1 MKRTKIESFAKEAR
15 NMLQDQIRSRI
26 EQIRSGSYSIA
37 AIERPDAVK
46 NLNRAVIDRGLK
58 NVVEEYAY
66 TWFNRLCAIRFMDA
80 HNYNQTLVLTP
91 KEGRSIPEILAD
103 ALGGVIDECVVGK
116 DRAKIFGLLSGDV
129 PSDNAQSEV
138 FRILLVS
145 KCKALGKELPYLFG
159 TTNDDFSDILLPD
172 DLLSSGSIIAKLLNA
187 LDDENCENVE
197 VIGWLYQYYISERK
211 DEVMKKKTV
220 SKEDMAAAT
229 QLFTPDWIVR
239 YLVENSIGRLWI
251 LNHPGSTL
259 ANKMEFYIKP
269 AQLETEFVRIDNP
282 EDYRICDPCCGSGHM
297 LTYSF
302 DILMEIYE
310 EYGYSR
316 QDAVASIIKNNLYGI
331 ELDKRAGQ
339 LTYFALMMKAREN
352 DRRFFSRKIEPNVC
366 VLEAVQFS
374 DADVHSAMEM
384 FDKPSLFIMD
394 MLKQFEQADT
404 FGSLIVPT
412 ISDIDGLKASFEA
425 KSEGYLFDHDLI
437 VRIEKILK
445 FSEYLSPRYNIVI
458 TNPPYLGK
466 FDDTMKNFA
475 KAYYPDSKSD
485 EFAMFM
491 ERDWLLCV
499 KGGYSAMVN
508 MQSWMFLTS
517 YEDLRKKIL
526 KTKTILSMIHIGA
539 RGFDSIGGEVVS
551 TTAYISKNAS
561 DKDFLG
567 QYFGLT
573 DGETEAEKT
582 SSLKKLLESHNKSSY
597 FETSLS
603 RFAEVDGVPFSYWAS
618 ERVSSL
624 FSDKNIPKLSD
635 IAVACQGLSTS
646 DNVRFVRF
654 WYEPAFLNIEFAC
667 HSSGES
673 LTSSRKWYPF
683 NKGGS
688 FRKWFGNNEL
698 VVNYQFDG
706 KEMKAEVLR
715 KYTYLKTPDFVV
727 KNPQYY
733 FRKGLTWSALS
744 SGAFSLRAFGV
755 GFLFADKGQS
765 IFCDESKYD
774 YLLAFFNSTV
784 ANVLLRVVS
793 PTLDYNCGYVRK
805 VPIVFESNPRIPI
818 IVNST
823 KELAKTDWDSFETS
837 WDFKE
842 HPLVSYSKAL
852 WDGTSVAAQI
862 DHYYG
867 KHMPVSCPLELCF
880 LLWQGEC
887 NERFSQLKS
896 NEEELN
902 RIFIDIYGLQEELT
916 PEESDSDVTVRKAD
930 LKRDM
935 QSFVSYAVGCMF
947 GRYSLDYE
955 GLAYAG
961 GEWEESRYST
971 FKPDDD
977 NVIPVLDDEWFSDDI
992 VARFKEFVKV
1002 VFGSDTYDANLRY
1015 VEKALGRSLRD
1026 YFMKDF
1032 YSNHLK
1038 NYQKR
1043 PIYWMFSSPGGSFN
1057 ALVYLHR
1064 YNKNTVDVVLKYLRD
1079 YKTKIRAQIAVLKG
1093 NNDAQSVRD
1102 LIKYDK
1108 IDKDLD
1114 EYEQMLYSLA
1124 LKHVDL
1130 DLDDGVKVNYGKL
1143 GNALYPVDGLNRE
1156 KK

>member
-1 MKRTKIESFAKEAR
+1 MNRTKIESFAKAAR
-15 NMLQDQIRSRI
+15 NMLQEQIGSRI

-37 AIERPDAVK
+37 AIERPDAVR
-46 NLNRAVIDRGLK
+46 NLKAAVSDHGLK

-91 KEGRSIPEILAD
+91 KEGRAIPEILAD
-103 ALGGVIDECVVGK
+103 ALDGVIDECVGSS
-116 DRAKIFGLLSGDV
+116 DRTRISGLLSGDIT
-129 PSDNAQSEV
+129 SDNAQSEV

-145 KCKALGKELPYLFG
+145 KCKAFGKDLPYLFG

-172 DLLSSGSIIAKLLNA
+172 DLLSSGSIIAKMLEA

-251 LNHPGSTL
+251 LNHPESTL
-259 ANKMEFYIKP
+259 ADKMEFYIKP
-269 AQLETEFVRIDNP
+269 AQQEADFVKIDNP
-282 EDYRICDPCCGSGHM
+282 EDFRICDPCCGSGHM

-339 LTYFALMMKAREN
+339 LTYFALMMKAREK

-412 ISDIDGLKASFEA
+412 ISDIDGLKTSFEA

-475 KAYYPDSKSD
+475 KANYPDSKSD

-508 MQSWMFLTS
+508 MQNWMFLSS
-517 YEDLRKKIL
+517 YEMLREKTL
-526 KTKTILSMIHIGA
+526 KSKTILSMVHIGA
-539 RGFDSIGGEVVS
+539 RGFDSIGGEVVQ
-551 TTAYISKNAS
+551 TTAFISSNRHITGFLGTYFRVTEGKSESQKINKLKNAKKTESCFFVDS
-561 DKDFLG
+561 DLFKKTPGCQFAYWVSAKILSL
-567 QYFGLT
+567 F
-573 DGETEAEKT
+573 DG
-582 SSLKKLLESHNKSSY
+582 KKQSI
-597 FETSLS
+597 FETHS
-603 RFAEVDGVPFSYWAS
+603 G
-618 ERVSSL
+618 
-624 FSDKNIPKLSD
+624 ITT
-635 IAVACQGLSTS
+635 G
-646 DNVRFVRF
+646 DNDVFLHY
-654 WYEPAFLNIEFAC
+654 WYEINKNHIYLTQQPSNIENV
-667 HSSGES
+667 
-673 LTSSRKWYPF
+673 WYF
-683 NKGGS
+683 HNKGGS
-688 FRKWFGNNEL
+688 YRKWYGNDEIVL
-698 VVNYQFDG
+698 HYDRVSLSEMESRPGFRHDG
-706 KEMKAEVLR
+706 KDFFFKESATWGKTSTGNISVRYSDCSHTFNTAGCCLFTTSKDNTLYVMALLNSVVMKII
-715 KYTYLKTPDFVV
+715 
-727 KNPQYY
+727 
-733 FRKGLTWSALS
+733 LS
-744 SGAFSLRAFGV
+744 FLCPSFS
-755 GFLFADKGQS
+755 FAGGDIEKIPVIQKRS
-765 IFCDESKYD
+765 EDIC
-774 YLLAFFNSTV
+774 LV
-784 ANVLLRVVS
+784 ADRCINDS
-793 PTLDYNCGYVRK
+793 
-805 VPIVFESNPRIPI
+805 
-818 IVNST
+818 
-823 KELAKTDWDSFETS
+823 KTDWDSFEMS

-842 HPLVSYSKAL
+842 HPFSGYSKVL
-852 WDGTSVAAQI
+852 WDGTAVAAQI

-867 KHMPVSCPLELCF
+867 KIIPVSCPLELCF

-902 RIFIDIYGLQEELT
+902 RIFIDIYGLQDELT

-961 GEWEESRYST
+961 GEWDESRYST

-992 VARFKEFVKV
+992 VARFKVFVRT
-1002 VFGSDTYDANLRY
+1002 VFGPESYDANLRY
-1015 VEKALGRSLRD
+1015 VETALGKSIRD
-1026 YFMKDF
+1026 YFTKDF

-1038 NYQKR
+1038 IYQKR
-1043 PIYWMFSSPGGSFN
+1043 PIYWMFSSLGGSFN

-1064 YNKNTVDVVLKYLRD
+1064 YNKNTADVVLRYLRD
-1079 YKTKIRAQIAVLKG
+1079 YRTKIQAQIKVLKG
-1093 NNDAQSVRD
+1093 NGDAQSVRD
-1102 LIKYDK
+1102 LIRYEK

-1114 EYEQMLYSLA
+1114 EYDQMLYSLA
-1124 LKHVDL
+1124 LKHVEL
-1130 DLDDGVKVNYGKL
+1130 DLDDGVKVNYGKF
-1143 GNALYPVDGLNRE
+1143 GRALYPVDGLNRE

>member
-1 MKRTKIESFAKEAR
+1 MNRTKIESFAKAAR
-15 NMLQDQIRSRI
+15 NMLQDQIGSRI

-37 AIERPDAVK
+37 AIERPDAVR
-46 NLNRAVIDRGLK
+46 NLKAAVSDHGLK

-91 KEGRSIPEILAD
+91 KEGRAIPEILAD
-103 ALGGVIDECVVGK
+103 ALDGVIDECVGSS
-116 DRAKIFGLLSGDV
+116 DRTRISGLLSGDIT
-129 PSDNAQSEV
+129 SDNAQSEV

-145 KCKALGKELPYLFG
+145 KCKALGKDLPYLFG

-172 DLLSSGSIIAKLLNA
+172 DLLSTGSIIAKLLEA

-220 SKEDMAAAT
+220 TKEDMAAAT

-251 LNHPGSTL
+251 LNHPESTL
-259 ANKMEFYIKP
+259 ADKMEFYIKP
-269 AQLETEFVRIDNP
+269 AQQETDFVKIDNP
-282 EDYRICDPCCGSGHM
+282 EDFRICDPCCGSGHM

-302 DILMEIYE
+302 DVLMDIYE

-316 QDAVASIIKNNLYGI
+316 QDAVASIVRNNLYGI

-339 LTYFALMMKAREN
+339 LTYFAIMMKARER

-366 VLEAVQFS
+366 VLEAVKFS
-374 DADVHSAMEM
+374 DADVNAAMEM
-384 FDKPSLFIMD
+384 FDKPSLFVMG
-394 MLKQFEQADT
+394 MLRQFEQADT

-412 ISDIDGLKASFEA
+412 VTDIDGLKASFEA

-437 VRIEKILK
+437 VRIEKVLK
-445 FSEYLSPRYNIVI
+445 FSEFLSPRYNIVI

-475 KAYYPDSKSD
+475 KANFPDSKSD

-499 KGGYSAMVN
+499 RGGYSAMVN
-508 MQSWMFLTS
+508 MQAWMFLGS
-517 YEDLRKKIL
+517 YKALRKKIVNSR
-526 KTKTILSMIHIGA
+526 TILSMIHIGA
-539 RGFDSIGGEVVS
+539 NGFDSISGEVVS
-551 TTAYISKNAS
+551 TTAFISRVGQDQNY
-561 DKDFLG
+561 LG
-567 QYFGLT
+567 QYWRIVDGDSEATKTKQFHEAKSNPNCGFYYEQSLAAMKGMPDQPIAYWVSKRTIECFEKMTGVVARLKPSQGLAT
-573 DGETEAEKT
+573 GDNARFLRFWHEVAISN
-582 SSLKKLLESHNKSSY
+582 SSLSS
-597 FETSLS
+597 FNQNS
-603 RFAEVDGVPFSYWAS
+603 RPTWFPCS
-618 ERVSSL
+618 
-624 FSDKNIPKLSD
+624 
-635 IAVACQGLSTS
+635 
-646 DNVRFVRF
+646 
-654 WYEPAFLNIEFAC
+654 
-667 HSSGES
+667 
-673 LTSSRKWYPF
+673 
-683 NKGGS
+683 KGGDY
-688 FRKWFGNNEL
+688 RKWFGNNSIVINWAE
-698 VVNYQFDG
+698 NG
-706 KEMKAEVLR
+706 KAIKSHPGAVIRNES
-715 KYTYLKTPDFVV
+715 
-727 KNPQYY
+727 YY
-733 FRKGLTWSALS
+733 FSKGLTWSTLGS
-744 SGAFSLRAFGV
+744 DFSMRLFPE
-755 GFLFADKGQS
+755 GF
-765 IFCDESKYD
+765 IFESKGSKCHFPARESD
-774 YLLAFFNSTV
+774 NLLYALGFFNS
-784 ANVLLRVVS
+784 VVCAFFLKITS
-793 PTLDYNCGYVRK
+793 PTLDFHEGPLGK
-805 VPIVFESNPRIPI
+805 VPYMVADSRKEEINSIVED
-818 IVNST
+818 
-823 KELAKTDWDSFETS
+823 ELHLSKQDWDSFENS

-842 HPLVSYSKAL
+842 HPLVGYSKAL
-852 WDGTSVAAQI
+852 WDGTGIAAQI

-887 NERFSQLKS
+887 NERFSQLKA

-902 RIFIDIYGLQEELT
+902 RIFIDIYGLQDELT
-916 PEESDSDVTVRKAD
+916 PEEEDSDVTVRKAD

-961 GEWEESRYST
+961 GEWDESRYST

-992 VARFKEFVKV
+992 VARFKVFVRT
-1002 VFGSDTYDANLRY
+1002 VFGPESYDANLRY
-1015 VEKALGRSLRD
+1015 VEKALGKSLRD
-1026 YFMKDF
+1026 YFTKDF

-1038 NYQKR
+1038 IYQKR

-1064 YNKNTVDVVLKYLRD
+1064 YNKNTADVVLRYLRD
-1079 YKTKIRAQIAVLKG
+1079 YRTKIQAQIKVLRG
-1093 NNDAQSVRD
+1093 NDDARSVHD
-1102 LIKYDK
+1102 LIRYEK

-1114 EYEQMLYSLA
+1114 EYDQMLYSLA
-1124 LKHVDL
+1124 LKHVEL
-1130 DLDDGVKVNYGKL
+1130 DLDDGVKVNYGKF
-1143 GNALYPVDGLNRE
+1143 GRALYPVDGLNRE

>member
-1 MKRTKIESFAKEAR
+1 MNRTKIESFAKAAR

-37 AIERPDAVK
+37 AIERPDAVR
-46 NLNRAVIDRGLK
+46 NLNRAVIDNGLNK
-58 NVVEEYAY
+58 VVEEYAY
-66 TWFNRLCAIRFMDA
+66 TWFNRFCAIRFMDA

-116 DRAKIFGLLSGDV
+116 DRAKISGLLSGDV

-145 KCKALGKELPYLFG
+145 KCKALGKELPYLFS

-172 DLLSSGSIIAKLLNA
+172 DLLSSSSIIAKLLEA

-251 LNHPGSTL
+251 LNHPESTL
-259 ANKMEFYIKP
+259 ADKMNFYVKP
-269 AQLETEFVRIDNP
+269 AQQETEFVRIDNP
-282 EDYRICDPCCGSGHM
+282 EDFRICDPCCGSGHM

-302 DILMEIYE
+302 DVLMDIYE

-316 QDAVASIIKNNLYGI
+316 QDAVASIIKNNLFGI

-339 LTYFALMMKAREN
+339 LTYFALMMKARER
-352 DRRFFSRKIEPNVC
+352 DRRFFSRNIEPNVC
-366 VLEAVQFS
+366 VLEAVKFS

-384 FDKPSLFIMD
+384 FDKPSLFIMG

-412 ISDIDGLKASFEA
+412 ITDIDGLRSSFEA
-425 KSEGYLFDHDLI
+425 KSDGYLFDHDLI
-437 VRIEKILK
+437 VRIEKVLK

-475 KAYYPDSKSD
+475 KANYPDSKAD

-517 YEDLRKKIL
+517 YEELRKKVL
-526 KTKTILSMIHIGA
+526 RTKTILSMIHIGA

-551 TTAYISKNAS
+551 TTAFILTNDLHKGYKS
-561 DKDFLG
+561 
-567 QYFGLT
+567 QYFRMTEGIS
-573 DGETEAEKT
+573 EAEKT
-582 SSLKKLLESHNKSSY
+582 ESFLSSKNKKQEGVY
-597 FETSLS
+597 FETESFRFTEIDGSPIAYWLS
-603 RFAEVDGVPFSYWAS
+603 KKQIAPF
-618 ERVSSL
+618 EN
-624 FSDKNIPKLSD
+624 SDKLSNYID
-635 IAVACQGLSTS
+635 PRIGLITG
-646 DNVRFVRF
+646 DNGRFLRLWHEVLF
-654 WYEPAFLNIEFAC
+654 EKTVIKG
-667 HSSGES
+667 SSEK
-673 LTSSRKWYPF
+673 RKWFPYS
-683 NKGGS
+683 KGGEY
-688 FRKWFGNNEL
+688 RRWFGNNEY
-698 VVNYQFDG
+698 VINWENNGYEIMNDNFDHG
-706 KEMKAEVLR
+706 RLR
-715 KYTYLKTPDFVV
+715 AHNFNGEYAFKTGITWSSISTLKFVCRLQPKGFMFDAAGPLCYV
-727 KNPQYY
+727 KN
-733 FRKGLTWSALS
+733 
-744 SGAFSLRAFGV
+744 
-755 GFLFADKGQS
+755 
-765 IFCDESKYD
+765 ESNILYI
-774 YLLAFFNSTV
+774 LAFFLSKIANMYM
-784 ANVLLRVVS
+784 NVLN
-793 PTLDYNCGYVRK
+793 PTINMHPGYILALPFIFNEDK
-805 VPIVFESNPRIPI
+805 KDDISSISKQC
-818 IVNST
+818 VNEQ
-823 KELAKTDWDSFETS
+823 KKDWDSFETS

-842 HPLVSYSKAL
+842 HPLVCYSKAL
-852 WDGTSVAAQI
+852 WDGTAIAAQI

-867 KHMPVSCPLELCF
+867 RIIPVSCPLELCF

-887 NERFSQLKS
+887 NERFNQLKA

-902 RIFIDIYGLQEELT
+902 RIFIDIYGLQDELT
-916 PEESDSDVTVRKAD
+916 PEEKDEDVTVRKAD

-961 GEWEESRYST
+961 GEWDESRYST

-992 VARFKEFVKV
+992 VARFKMFIRT
-1002 VFGSDTYDANLRY
+1002 VFGPDSYDANLRY
-1015 VEKALGRSLRD
+1015 IEKALGKNLRD
-1026 YFMKDF
+1026 YFIKDF
-1032 YSNHLK
+1032 YANHLK
-1038 NYQKR
+1038 IYQKR

-1064 YNKNTVDVVLKYLRD
+1064 YNRNTVDVVLRYLRD

-1093 NNDAQSVRD
+1093 SNDAQSVRD
-1102 LIKYDK
+1102 LMKYDK

-1124 LKHVDL
+1124 LKHVEL

>member
-1 MKRTKIESFAKEAR
+1 MNRTKIESFAKAAR
-15 NMLQDQIRSRI
+15 NMLQDQIKSRI
-26 EQIRSGSYSIA
+26 EQIQSGSYSIA
-37 AIERPDAVK
+37 TIERPEAVK
-46 NLNRAVIDRGLK
+46 QLNNAILKHELK

-80 HNYNQTLVLTP
+80 HNYNQTMVITP

-103 ALGGVIDECVVGK
+103 ALDGVIEECVGSQ
-116 DRAKIFGLLSGDV
+116 DRTRIAGLLSGDV

-145 KCKALGKELPYLFG
+145 KCKSLSKDLPFLFESSY
-159 TTNDDFSDILLPD
+159 DDFSDILLPD
-172 DLLSSGSIIAKLLNA
+172 DLLSSGSIIAKLLDA

-211 DEVMKKKTV
+211 DEIFADFKKGKKATAT
-220 SKEDMAAAT
+220 EIPAAT

-239 YLVENSIGRLWI
+239 YLVENSIGRLWV

-259 ANKMEFYIKP
+259 ANKMKFYIKP
-269 AQLETEFVRIDNP
+269 AQRETEFVRIDNP
-282 EDYRICDPCCGSGHM
+282 EDFRICDPCCGSGHM

-316 QDAVASIIKNNLYGI
+316 QDAVVSIIRNNLYGI

-339 LTYFALMMKAREN
+339 LTYFALMMKAREK

-374 DADVHSAMEM
+374 DEDVHSAMEM
-384 FDKPSLFIMD
+384 FEKPSLFIMD
-394 MLKQFEQADT
+394 MLKQFEHADT

-412 ISDIDGLKASFEA
+412 ITDIDGLKSSFDA

-437 VRIEKILK
+437 SRIEKVLR
-445 FSEYLSPRYNIVI
+445 FSEFLSTRYNIVV
-458 TNPPYLGK
+458 TNPPYMNSSHMDVLCKSYLQKCYEDYKTDMFSAFVVRCTEMVINHGYLGFMTPYVWMFISSYEK
-466 FDDTMKNFA
+466 LRLFITKKKWLSSLVQLEYSAFGDATVPLCIFTLKNGYEGKKGSFFRLTEFKGGMEVQSKKLLDAIRNVECDYYYEVDSTSFSKIPGNPIAYWTSEALKNSFGGNELMETFA
-475 KAYYPDSKSD
+475 PPKQGSTLGINDLFLRMWYEVCSEK
-485 EFAMFM
+485 
-491 ERDWLLCV
+491 RGTRWLPCV
-499 KGGYSAMVN
+499 KGG
-508 MQSWMFLTS
+508 
-517 YEDLRKKIL
+517 
-526 KTKTILSMIHIGA
+526 
-539 RGFDSIGGEVVS
+539 
-551 TTAYISKNAS
+551 
-561 DKDFLG
+561 DF
-567 QYFGLT
+567 
-573 DGETEAEKT
+573 
-582 SSLKKLLESHNKSSY
+582 
-597 FETSLS
+597 
-603 RFAEVDGVPFSYWAS
+603 
-618 ERVSSL
+618 
-624 FSDKNIPKLSD
+624 
-635 IAVACQGLSTS
+635 
-646 DNVRFVRF
+646 
-654 WYEPAFLNIEFAC
+654 
-667 HSSGES
+667 
-673 LTSSRKWYPF
+673 RKWYGNHQYVIDWENDGKRVKATGRATIRNSDKLFLPGIHWSRITSS
-683 NKGGS
+683 KSS
-688 FRKWFGNNEL
+688 FREL
-698 VVNYQFDG
+698 PEGFFFESAAGVCFP
-706 KEMKAEVLR
+706 KR
-715 KYTYLKTPDFVV
+715 KDIQYTL
-727 KNPQYY
+727 
-733 FRKGLTWSALS
+733 GLLNSKIVGAIASA
-744 SGAFSLRAFGV
+744 
-755 GFLFADKGQS
+755 
-765 IFCDESKYD
+765 I
-774 YLLAFFNSTV
+774 N
-784 ANVLLRVVS
+784 
-793 PTLDYNCGYVRK
+793 PTLTLQSGDVACIPVK
-805 VPIVFESNPRIPI
+805 VGQRERVEELSLKNIRI
-818 IVNST
+818 SQ
-823 KELAKTDWDSFETS
+823 EDWDFFEIS

-842 HPLVSYSKAL
+842 HPLVGYSKAL
-852 WDGTSVAAQI
+852 CDGTYVAAQI

-887 NERFSQLKS
+887 NERFNQLKA

-902 RIFIDIYGLQEELT
+902 RIFIDIYGLQDELT

-947 GRYSLDYE
+947 GRYSLNYE

-961 GEWEESRYST
+961 GEWDESRYST
-971 FKPDDD
+971 FKTDDD

-1026 YFMKDF
+1026 YFTKDF
-1032 YSNHLK
+1032 YQNHLK
-1038 NYQKR
+1038 IYQKR

-1064 YNKNTVDVVLKYLRD
+1064 YNRNTVDVVLKYLRD

-1102 LIKYDK
+1102 LMKYEK

-1114 EYEQMLYSLA
+1114 EYEQILYSLA

-1130 DLDDGVKVNYGKL
+1130 NLDDGVKVNYGKL